1 MVWYFAVFLGLV
13 QGLAEFLPISSSGH
27 LAIFQNLFHMD
38 TGEENHLLFDVMLHL
53 GTLVA
58 VFVAYWREIWEIL
71 KAFIGLFKKRGPEP
85 LPATERESRRMILL
99 IVVATLPLLVIL
111 PVKDAIESLYGNTI
125 LVGAALIV
133 TGFLLFLGDRIVTGK
148 RKTARN
154 ATIVDALIVG
164 AMQAVAVAPG
174 ISRSGSTITT
184 GLMRGFDREFAVRFS
199 FLMSIPAVLGANI
212 LSLIDALKTDFPIS
226 ELPVYLL
233 GVAVAAVV
241 GYFCIGLVR
250 MLTKK
255 GKFGNFAYYCWAVGA
270 LAIVATLVL

>member
-58 VFVAYWREIWEIL
+58 VFVAYRREIWEIL

-125 LVGAALIV
+125 FVGAALIV

>member
-58 VFVAYWREIWEIL
+58 VFVAYRREIWEIL

-111 PVKDAIESLYGNTI
+111 PVKDAIESLYSNTI
-125 LVGAALIV
+125 FVGAALIV

-199 FLMSIPAVLGANI
+199 FLLSIPAVLGANI